1 MAATEIAAQRPDAPR
16 KVSTG
21 WMWLGVVMPIGFG
34 AWVPLV
40 AGFRA
45 RQRSWILTGVALLA
59 FAIFAMAVTET
70 QGEANDIGGMLLVFS
85 WILSGA
91 TSFALRH
98 PYARRMAL
106 RDVYDDRIIKAELV
120 DEERRELLSM
130 AAVDPALAVR
140 LGVGRPDLPNSR
152 HGHLVDVNHASA
164 DAIADLPGVG
174 YDLAA
179 EIVSLRDELGCFSS
193 IEDLGAL
200 MTLHPRVVDA
210 MRTRAVAL
218 PD

>member
-1 MAATEIAAQRPDAPR
+1 VAATDIGAHRPDAPR

-21 WMWLGVVMPIGFG
+21 WMWLGVLMPIGFG
-34 AWVPLV
+34 SWVPLV
-40 AGFRA
+40 AGIRA
-45 RQRSWILTGVALLA
+45 RQRTWFLVGLALLA
-59 FAIFAMAVTET
+59 FAIFAMTVTEL
-70 QGEANDIGGMLLVFS
+70 EMEENNIGGMFLLFS

-98 PYARRMAL
+98 PYERRMAL
-106 RDVYDDRIIKAELV
+106 RDAYDDTVIRAELM
-120 DEERRELLSM
+120 DEERRELLSL
-130 AAVDPALAVR
+130 AAVDPARAVS
-140 LGVGRPDLPNSR
+140 LGVGRPDIPNAR
-152 HGHLVDVNHASA
+152 HGHLVDVNHAPA

-174 YDLAA
+174 HDLAV
-179 EIVSLRDELGCFSS
+179 EIVALRDELGCFSS

>member
-1 MAATEIAAQRPDAPR
+1 MATTEIAAQRPDAPR

-21 WMWLGVVMPIGFG
+21 WMWLGALPVIGF
-34 AWVPLV
+34 WVPFV
-40 AGFRA
+40 AGYRA
-45 RQRSWILTGVALLA
+45 RHRGWMLAGMGVIAFALFASIFSTVEESNRFGGMFLSLSWILNG
-59 FAIFAMAVTET
+59 AV
-70 QGEANDIGGMLLVFS
+70 
-85 WILSGA
+85 
-91 TSFALRH
+91 SFALRH

-174 YDLAA
+174 YDLAV